1 MKISPVISFLIYP
14 FLIQRFEDL
23 DLRRDKNIWTEISRI
38 TSLFFQSRM
47 WFDVTKEK
55 RKWKQKIIN
64 DLARKKV
71 DEPLHL
77 KNCIK
82 LWAVFTIVT
91 EILLSTKNR
100 FFRKCHK
107 KNMVNAI
114 REFFF
119 FRRNFSPH
127 LSMETGRVFSLEFAI
142 SSRRQLLEDF
152 WNEME
157 TRFLPA
163 RGTTLGPCIK
173 QRRYREATKVL
184 DTSPIRAMF
193 TRKYWKWR
201 TRSRVAELKRVSNEF
216 EYTCKYTCV
225 CPGTFRAQPSFQ
237 TLRSREKQ
245 TRIESVW
252 ESFSNDRFSPEKKI
266 EGR

>member
-23 DLRRDKNIWTEISRI
+23 DLRRDKNIWSEISRI

-64 DLARKKV
+64 YLARKKV

-119 FRRNFSPH
+119 FFEEIFHRTSRWKQEESPP
-127 LSMETGRVFSLEFAI
+127 SN
-142 SSRRQLLEDF
+142 SR
-152 WNEME
+152 
-157 TRFLPA
+157 
-163 RGTTLGPCIK
+163 
-173 QRRYREATKVL
+173 
-184 DTSPIRAMF
+184 
-193 TRKYWKWR
+193 
-201 TRSRVAELKRVSNEF
+201 
-216 EYTCKYTCV
+216 
-225 CPGTFRAQPSFQ
+225 FRADDNYSKTFE
-237 TLRSREKQ
+237 TKWKLVS
-245 TRIESVW
+245 
-252 ESFSNDRFSPEKKI
+252 SPRVEQRW
-266 EGR
+266 GPA